1 MLRQHQDEGNFAEL
15 RRLEPEKA
23 QVKPALGALYGHSE
37 HHDPEK
43 KDKGKSIDT
52 VSPGE
57 KPGIPDLEH
66 PEIGDGGRGSPTGA
80 CLGRKSAP
88 SAVETG
94 ARAEKWT
101 PRRERRGPGPK
112 ETGSLSRLAR
122 FSLRLSLFSS
132 IRISVPS
139 FREQPPA

>member
-23 QVKPALGALYGHSE
+23 QVKPALGSLHRHSE

-66 PEIGDGGRGSPTGA
+66 PEIGDSGEAAPQE
-80 CLGRKSAP
+80 LPGRKSAP
-88 SAVETG
+88 SAVKTG
-94 ARAEKWT
+94 ARAENG
-101 PRRERRGPGPK
+101 RHAEK
-112 ETGSLSRLAR
+112 EEGQDRKKLEPIQAGQV
-122 FSLRLSLFSS
+122 FS
-132 IRISVPS
+132 
-139 FREQPPA
+139 